1 MTSAVSNDIVSNANN
16 STIAKNSQSNNTATT
31 TSSSSSSSVSSE
43 AFLNLLC
50 MQLQYQDPTNPMDNN
65 EMLAQEA
72 QFVTLEQM
80 EKLASSFSEFSSIY
94 QANSLIGQ
102 KVEVSSNT
110 GNSVV
115 GTVEYVD
122 YSDSEGASISVNG
135 TLYPLDN
142 VSKVYPKE
150 TSTSNDDSSNET
162 NEEDKNFIKEAL
174 SYVAYNIGNISQK
187 LSSYIGGDNS
197 SAGNGENNASDTTT
211 TGQES

>member
-16 STIAKNSQSNNTATT
+16 STIAKNSQSNSTATT
-31 TSSSSSSSVSSE
+31 NSSSSSSSVSSE

-150 TSTSNDDSSNET
+150 TSTSNDSNSET

-187 LSSYIGGDNS
+187 LSSYIGGDSS

>member
-16 STIAKNSQSNNTATT
+16 STIAKNSQSNSTATT

-80 EKLASSFSEFSSIY
+80 EKLGSSFSEFSSMY

-102 KVEVSSNT
+102 KVEVSSNS
-110 GNSVV
+110 GNSIV

-150 TSTSNDDSSNET
+150 TSTSNDSNSET

>member
-1 MTSAVSNDIVSNANN
+1 MTSAVSNDIVTNANN
-16 STIAKNSQSNNTATT
+16 STIAKASSSNSTSTT

-102 KVEVSSNT
+102 KVEVSSNS
-110 GNSVV
+110 GSSIV

-150 TSTSNDDSSNET
+150 TSTSNDSNSET

-187 LSSYIGGDNS
+187 LSSYIGGDSS

>member
-1 MTSAVSNDIVSNANN
+1 
-16 STIAKNSQSNNTATT
+16 
-31 TSSSSSSSVSSE
+31 
-43 AFLNLLC
+43 

-80 EKLASSFSEFSSIY
+80 EKLASSFSEFSSMY

-102 KVEVSSNT
+102 KVEVSSNS
-110 GNSVV
+110 GNSIV

-150 TSTSNDDSSNET
+150 TSTSNDSNSET

>member
-1 MTSAVSNDIVSNANN
+1 MTSAVSNDIISNANN
-16 STIAKNSQSNNTATT
+16 STIAKNSQSNSTATT

-80 EKLASSFSEFSSIY
+80 EKLASSFSEFSSMY

-102 KVEVSSNT
+102 KVEVSSNS
-110 GNSVV
+110 GNSIV

-142 VSKVYPKE
+142 VSQVYPKE
-150 TSTSNDDSSNET
+150 TSTSNDSNSET

>member
-1 MTSAVSNDIVSNANN
+1 MTSAVSNDIISNANN
-16 STIAKNSQSNNTATT
+16 STIAKNSQSNSTATT

-80 EKLASSFSEFSSIY
+80 EKLASSFSEFSSMY

-102 KVEVSSNT
+102 KVEVSSNS
-110 GNSVV
+110 GNSIV

-150 TSTSNDDSSNET
+150 TSTSNDSNSGT

>member
-1 MTSAVSNDIVSNANN
+1 MTSAVSNDIISNANN
-16 STIAKNSQSNNTATT
+16 STIAKNSQSNSTATT

-80 EKLASSFSEFSSIY
+80 EKLASSFSEFSSMY

-102 KVEVSSNT
+102 KVEVSSNS
-110 GNSVV
+110 GNSIV

-150 TSTSNDDSSNET
+150 TSTSNDSNSET